1 MIKFICYPKCTTCQK
16 AKKWLDDN
24 KIEYEFRDIKD
35 DNPSLEDI
43 ELTVSLENHVDYG
56 HVPGLRTY
64 KGDIE
69 SLSPRQKAML
79 AKVKAKK
86 EKSDK

>member
-1 MIKFICYPKCTTCQK
+1 MAQKTSSKPKKQ
-16 AKKWLDDN
+16 D
-24 KIEYEFRDIKD
+24 E
-35 DNPSLEDI
+35 LEDI

-69 SLSPRQKAML
+69 ALSPRQKAML

-86 EKSDK
+86 EESDK

>member
-1 MIKFICYPKCTTCQK
+1 M
-16 AKKWLDDN
+16 AKKASS
-24 KIEYEFRDIKD
+24 KSKKQEE
-35 DNPSLEDI
+35 LEDI

-69 SLSPRQKAML
+69 YLSPRQKAMF
-79 AKVKAKK
+79 AKV
-86 EKSDK
+86 

>member
-1 MIKFICYPKCTTCQK
+1 M
-16 AKKWLDDN
+16 AKKTSS
-24 KIEYEFRDIKD
+24 KSKKQEE
-35 DNPSLEDI
+35 LEDI

-56 HVPGLRTY
+56 HVPGLRAY

>member
-1 MIKFICYPKCTTCQK
+1 M
-16 AKKWLDDN
+16 AKKTLSKPKKQD
-24 KIEYEFRDIKD
+24 E
-35 DNPSLEDI
+35 LEDI

-69 SLSPRQKAML
+69 ALSPRQKAML
-79 AKVKAKK
+79 AKVKANKK
-86 EKSDK
+86 ESDK

>member
-1 MIKFICYPKCTTCQK
+1 M
-16 AKKWLDDN
+16 AKKASS
-24 KIEYEFRDIKD
+24 KSKKQEE
-35 DNPSLEDI
+35 LEDI
-43 ELTVSLENHVDYG
+43 ELSVSLGNHVDYG

-64 KGDIE
+64 KGDIA

>member
-1 MIKFICYPKCTTCQK
+1 
-16 AKKWLDDN
+16 
-24 KIEYEFRDIKD
+24 
-35 DNPSLEDI
+35 
-43 ELTVSLENHVDYG
+43 VDYG

-86 EKSDK
+86 EEANK

>member
-1 MIKFICYPKCTTCQK
+1 M
-16 AKKWLDDN
+16 AKKASS
-24 KIEYEFRDIKD
+24 KPKKQEE
-35 DNPSLEDI
+35 LEDI

-69 SLSPRQKAML
+69 NLSPRQKAML

-86 EKSDK
+86 EEANK

>member
-1 MIKFICYPKCTTCQK
+1 M
-16 AKKWLDDN
+16 AKKTSS
-24 KIEYEFRDIKD
+24 KSKKQEE
-35 DNPSLEDI
+35 LEDI

-69 SLSPRQKAML
+69 SMYPRQKAML

>member
-1 MIKFICYPKCTTCQK
+1 M
-16 AKKWLDDN
+16 AKKTSSKSK
-24 KIEYEFRDIKD
+24 KIEE
-35 DNPSLEDI
+35 LEDI

-64 KGDIE
+64 KGDIGA
-69 SLSPRQKAML
+69 LSPRQEAML
-79 AKVKAKK
+79 AKVKAMK

>member
-1 MIKFICYPKCTTCQK
+1 M
-16 AKKWLDDN
+16 AKKTSS
-24 KIEYEFRDIKD
+24 KSKKQEE
-35 DNPSLEDI
+35 LEDI

-64 KGDIE
+64 KGDIT

>member
-1 MIKFICYPKCTTCQK
+1 M
-16 AKKWLDDN
+16 AKKASS
-24 KIEYEFRDIKD
+24 KSKKQEE
-35 DNPSLEDI
+35 LEDI

-64 KGDIE
+64 KGDIA

>member
-1 MIKFICYPKCTTCQK
+1 M
-16 AKKWLDDN
+16 AKKTSS
-24 KIEYEFRDIKD
+24 KSKKQEEI
-35 DNPSLEDI
+35 EDI
-43 ELTVSLENHVDYG
+43 ELTVSLGNHVDYG

-86 EKSDK
+86 EEANK